1 VRLERGRAKKLIV
14 AFHFQFA
21 NQAGWKC
28 DDCRKNGLEK
38 RRNCGWLKQRGPAPE
53 RPVWIRKHAVA
64 AECPVSYITPQS
76 AAWLEEFTAW
86 KLLGTRPRL
95 DALPAKTVEAFCVLE
110 NEYRREVADGEE

>member
-1 VRLERGRAKKLIV
+1 MRPERGRAKKLIV

-28 DDCRKNGLEK
+28 DDCRRNGLEK
-38 RRNCGWLKQRGPAPE
+38 RRNCGWLGGRAAAPR

-64 AECPVSYITPQS
+64 EECPVSYITPQS
-76 AAWLEEFTAW
+76 MAWLEEFTVR
-86 KLLGTRPRL
+86 KLVGGRRL
-95 DALPAKTVEAFCVLE
+95 EALPAKTVDALCVLE